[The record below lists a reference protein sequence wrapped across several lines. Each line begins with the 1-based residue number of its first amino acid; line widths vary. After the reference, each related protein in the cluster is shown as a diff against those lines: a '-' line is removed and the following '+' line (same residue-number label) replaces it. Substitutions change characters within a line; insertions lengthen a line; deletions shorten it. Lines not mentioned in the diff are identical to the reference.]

1 MLYISKG
8 ENSQR
13 TVLLVN
19 KGETPLNGG
28 GGVSTYQD
36 GIISARSV
44 EETKSARDDLFLSN
58 AV

>member
-1 MLYISKG
+1 MLYISEG

-19 KGETPLNGG
+19 KGETPLTGG
-28 GGVSTYQD
+28 GGGGQYIRMTLFL
-36 GIISARSV
+36 RSV

-58 AV
+58 TV